1 MMEWMDKYQDVPRTP
16 TFGAIDKPLLIFLGL
31 TATDLIVGSVLF
43 IVVMVG
49 WDSNFASPAALVGS
63 FTAAWLART
72 ARQHLPNHFFQH
84 FFWSFGLAGGK
95 DVPRIFGRRRVVVF
109 GP

>member
-1 MMEWMDKYQDVPRTP
+1 MMEWMDKYRDVPRTP
-16 TFGAIDKPLLIFLGL
+16 TYAAIDKPLLIFLSL

-43 IVVMVG
+43 IVVMVC

-63 FTAAWLART
+63 FAAAWLART
-72 ARQHLPNHFFQH
+72 TRQRLPNHFFQH
-84 FFWSFGLAGGK
+84 FFWSVGLAGGK
-95 DVPRIFGRRRVVVF
+95 DVPRIFRRRRIVIV